1 MKNLTS
7 WFVLI
12 VSIAVLVSSCSSDDS
27 KTASTDNSSASTDN
41 SSSEATTLSAPSGL
55 TANGGANQIT
65 LDWTAVSGASSYTVF
80 WDNTTGVS
88 SSSTAITSVSTD
100 NYTHSSLDNG
110 TTNYYKVAAV
120 NSAGTG
126 SLSSEVSST
135 TNQSVSSVI
144 TMASLTIGSQT
155 YTNAYKWTTCTD
167 TGALEA
173 SGGNI
178 YYAWVVKYYD
188 NKSLLWEKTLF
199 NNSSCTNAYTGTS
212 VVTNYGT
219 QSNPR
224 ETWKIG
230 DNITVI
236 QLSNY
241 FDNGTAMPAFDNDS
255 NTVDNGSM
263 YGLIANSDN
272 VLRAGPLL
280 MAGQIYPKSDNE
292 VHASFGSWYACLF
305 SGSDNCTSPDNF
317 TRIQDIVAGEN
328 ILRLEYKLSVM
339 K

>member
-1 MKNLTS
+1 MKILLY
-7 WFVLI
+7 WLVPI
-12 VSIAVLVSSCSSDDS
+12 VSIAVLVSSCAKSDDS
-27 KTASTDNSSASTDN
+27 
-41 SSSEATTLSAPSGL
+41 
-55 TANGGANQIT
+55 
-65 LDWTAVSGASSYTVF
+65 
-80 WDNTTGVS
+80 
-88 SSSTAITSVSTD
+88 STA
-100 NYTHSSLDNG
+100 
-110 TTNYYKVAAV
+110 
-120 NSAGTG
+120 
-126 SLSSEVSST
+126 
-135 TNQSVSSVI
+135 NQSVSSVI

-155 YTNAYKWTTCTD
+155 YTNAFKWTTCTD

-219 QSNPR
+219 QSNPS
-224 ETWKIG
+224 ETLKIG

-255 NTVDNGSM
+255 NTIDNGSM

-272 VLRAGPLL
+272 VSRAGPLL

-317 TRIQDIVAGEN
+317 TRIQDNVAGEN